1 MVYTVTLNPSLDY
14 ILSVDGFQI
23 GETNRTREE
32 KILPGGKGLNV
43 SAVLDHLGVE
53 NRAIVFAA
61 GFSGQEIRRLVKE
74 QGIRSDFIFLEQGY
88 SRINVKLRD
97 FESTEINGRGPAV
110 PREKLEQLFEK
121 LDRLREGDVLVLAGS
136 VPDNLPETIYRE
148 ILGRL
153 RGRNILTAVD
163 AAGGLL
169 RHALSCRP
177 FLIKPNL
184 RELEGLFG
192 ITLRSRDEAVFRAGR
207 LQDMGARNVLVS
219 LGARG
224 AVLLDENGKVHSL
237 PAPEGKLVNAVGAG
251 DSMTAGFLAGWLREK
266 DYEYAFRL
274 GIAAGSASAFSEN
287 LAGRQEIE
295 QLLKGLI

>member
-1 MVYTVTLNPSLDY
+1 MKVRKLTEEDLRFPGRSWNSFLKNWTGCGKEMCWCWPEASRTICRRQYTGRS
-14 ILSVDGFQI
+14 
-23 GETNRTREE
+23 
-32 KILPGGKGLNV
+32 
-43 SAVLDHLGVE
+43 
-53 NRAIVFAA
+53 
-61 GFSGQEIRRLVKE
+61 SG
-74 QGIRSDFIFLEQGY
+74 
-88 SRINVKLRD
+88 
-97 FESTEINGRGPAV
+97 
-110 PREKLEQLFEK
+110 
-121 LDRLREGDVLVLAGS
+121 
-136 VPDNLPETIYRE
+136 
-148 ILGRL
+148 L